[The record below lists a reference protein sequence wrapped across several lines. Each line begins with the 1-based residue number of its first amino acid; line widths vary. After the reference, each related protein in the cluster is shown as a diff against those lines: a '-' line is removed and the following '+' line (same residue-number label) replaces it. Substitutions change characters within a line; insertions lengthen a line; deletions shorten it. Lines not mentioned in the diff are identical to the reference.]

1 MPPRQIHD
9 PQQTVIYDY
18 PVPDMEQVIV
28 RRLPIDFRGGDNY
41 QVVMDMEC
49 EPEELFDAM
58 IDFELQAET
67 SQFIDWVKVTE
78 KTDAFI
84 RLEMAMLPELHPGKF
99 LYKYY
104 PERENLRIHFWCY
117 GVEGA
122 GDGQVWDSID
132 VIVHVY
138 PFGKFSRAILTE
150 NFTYCKGQ
158 VTPDATPIFA
168 GVGHDVINRVKVRRE
183 RNKK

>member
-1 MPPRQIHD
+1 MGRLTRKRRSVRTKATGCQPDTTRT
-9 PQQTVIYDY
+9 TVAFG
-18 PVPDMEQVIV
+18 PSFTLTRSLSSQV
-28 RRLPIDFRGGDNY
+28 
-41 QVVMDMEC
+41 
-49 EPEELFDAM
+49 
-58 IDFELQAET
+58 
-67 SQFIDWVKVTE
+67 IDWVKVTE
-78 KTDAFI
+78 KTDEFI

-104 PERENLRIHFWCY
+104 PERENLRVHFWCY

-122 GDGQVWDSID
+122 GDGQIWDSID

-158 VTPDATPIFA
+158 IAQDATPLFA
-168 GVGHDVINRVKVRRE
+168 GVGQDIINRVKVRRE
-183 RNKK
+183 RNK